1 MDNLHLCMGCM
12 NPLPDG
18 RDSCG
23 ICGFPAGGQ
32 NPPLYLP
39 IRTVLSDRYLV
50 GRLLSAGGDVAEY
63 IGYDQVAKAPIQI
76 REFLPDTLCTRGE
89 NGEIA
94 VLGGCENTF
103 ADYLEKF
110 RNHARALARMRD
122 LPSIIPLYDI
132 FEQNHTAYTVAEYCE
147 GISLETR
154 LAQAGGRM
162 RWEELRPL
170 FMTLMTSLS
179 SLHAAGIL
187 HLGLSPENILLGAD
201 GRLRLR
207 GFSIPE
213 ARRISTDLK
222 PQLLAGYSAPEQYGF
237 DQECNAATDV
247 YGLAAT
253 IFRAVTGNPPPDG
266 SSRSRNSSDLFVPTE
281 VAQELPD
288 NVALALF
295 NALQVDNDKRT
306 ATIAAFRD
314 QLSAAPAVSALLEDE
329 PPAPPPPPEKPE
341 PAQEEPPKPK
351 NSRTKYAVLIVIAVF
366 VMLLLLAGGVILLM
380 FPEVFQGSPA
390 SSEATSYD
398 LNQFTSS
405 EAASSEYV
413 PPEKS
418 YAVEDVTGKNYFQE
432 KDKSFRGDMKLEV
445 KYLAYSNQPEGTILD
460 QDPKPETPVKEGT
473 TIYVV
478 ISAGTDELTVPD
490 VAGWKAEHAQ
500 AYLEALV
507 FKVTTVQVEVSDYE
521 KGLVQETD
529 PPAGTKKNVGD
540 TITLRVSNVEPT
552 TTAPPTEPTAEPTEP
567 DSGYFPW
574 W

>member
-1 MDNLHLCMGCM
+1 M
-12 NPLPDG
+12 
-18 RDSCG
+18 
-23 ICGFPAGGQ
+23 
-32 NPPLYLP
+32 
-39 IRTVLSDRYLV
+39 
-50 GRLLSAGGDVAEY
+50 
-63 IGYDQVAKAPIQI
+63 
-76 REFLPDTLCTRGE
+76 
-89 NGEIA
+89 
-94 VLGGCENTF
+94 
-103 ADYLEKF
+103 
-110 RNHARALARMRD
+110 
-122 LPSIIPLYDI
+122 
-132 FEQNHTAYTVAEYCE
+132 
-147 GISLETR
+147 
-154 LAQAGGRM
+154 
-162 RWEELRPL
+162 
-170 FMTLMTSLS
+170 
-179 SLHAAGIL
+179 
-187 HLGLSPENILLGAD
+187 
-201 GRLRLR
+201 
-207 GFSIPE
+207 
-213 ARRISTDLK
+213 
-222 PQLLAGYSAPEQYGF
+222 
-237 DQECNAATDV
+237 
-247 YGLAAT
+247 
-253 IFRAVTGNPPPDG
+253 
-266 SSRSRNSSDLFVPTE
+266 
-281 VAQELPD
+281 AQELPD

-500 AYLEALV
+500 AYLEALG